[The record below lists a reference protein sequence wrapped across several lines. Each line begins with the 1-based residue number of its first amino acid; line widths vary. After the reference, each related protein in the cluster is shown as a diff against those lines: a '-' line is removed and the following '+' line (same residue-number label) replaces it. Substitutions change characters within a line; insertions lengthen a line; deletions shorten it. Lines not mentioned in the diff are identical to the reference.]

1 MPLHY
6 TNYMTFPIFFTLS
19 LLAIT
24 AGGVISAFTARKPS
38 RLTSWV
44 SAYLVL
50 VVGIIQFGLVSLWN
64 QLGQPGDT
72 ITLLAFIAY
81 NLGNLA
87 VVIGTILKRKAA
99 LVNLGGMLIALAMVL
114 FLTIPWGTKLSWA
127 LIGWIALAVVILVSM
142 PIGLVLS
149 SLRRSTLQ

>member
-1 MPLHY
+1 
-6 TNYMTFPIFFTLS
+6 MTFSIFFTLS

-64 QLGQPGDT
+64 QLGQPGGT

-87 VVIGTILKRKAA
+87 VVIGTILKRRAA

-149 SLRRSTLQ
+149 SLRRSTPQ